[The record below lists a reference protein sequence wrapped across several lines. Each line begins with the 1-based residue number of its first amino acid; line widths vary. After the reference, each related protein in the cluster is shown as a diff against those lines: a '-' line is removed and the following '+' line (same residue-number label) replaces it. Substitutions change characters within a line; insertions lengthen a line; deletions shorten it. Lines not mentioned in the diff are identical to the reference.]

1 MACKYFQIKIV
12 VDGDKTITLFM
23 KKSENESNAPILMG
37 SDSDFTEFSV
47 HVTKTITPFHDVVT
61 VKDIVEIRKTKKTY
75 KRLRREFEESSEDC
89 SITYDE

>member
-37 SDSDFTEFSV
+37 TDSDFTEFSV
-47 HVTKTITPFHDVVT
+47 HVTKTLEPFRERVT
-61 VKDIVEIRKTKKTY
+61 VQDIVEIRKSKKTY
-75 KRLRREFEESSEDC
+75 KRLRRQYEESSEEDD
-89 SITYDE
+89 ITYDE